1 MLKMENSYS
10 LSHNF
15 SEFVMYRNKDNLN
28 RPVFIIFS
36 QDLSTIST
44 IIDYLVLWINK
55 PIKKIKI
62 DVLNK
67 FNGKEIN
74 NQNMYIYNMTS
85 SSEEKIT
92 VNKNESVFLNTDCNT
107 ISTSHICDYMI
118 RNSGPMIFVINKTG
132 VLPTKFNTISNS
144 MFIDMSNEENVK
156 HLKQLLNISVTTGG
170 GDQFNKTKNEVLVL
184 DHMNCSTKISVL
196 NNIF

>member
-1 MLKMENSYS
+1 
-10 LSHNF
+10 
-15 SEFVMYRNKDNLN
+15 
-28 RPVFIIFS
+28 
-36 QDLSTIST
+36 
-44 IIDYLVLWINK
+44 
-55 PIKKIKI
+55 
-62 DVLNK
+62 
-67 FNGKEIN
+67 
-74 NQNMYIYNMTS
+74 MTS